1 MITGMNPLTTYECT
15 IHVVTMLDGPA
26 SDPITVTTNPG
37 KFLCIVKFMICTC
50 MYIVK
55 MEVCLHNI
63 YLLSVDHFLT
73 AQPGAVYLHV
83 SSLPADTEV
92 RIDWLPPP
100 GSNTSTIIT
109 SYEVVYS
116 LYEAVKD
123 TRSVRLNSDATSYV
137 IQDLSKHS
145 KH

>member
-1 MITGMNPLTTYECT
+1 MALKLIKNNRWKIWEFLEK
-15 IHVVTMLDGPA
+15 I
-26 SDPITVTTNPG
+26 IG
-37 KFLCIVKFMICTC
+37 KIKSIIIIIGSGLFCIIC
-50 MYIVK
+50 
-55 MEVCLHNI
+55 
-63 YLLSVDHFLT
+63 VDHFLI

-83 SSLPADTEV
+83 SSLPANTEV

-100 GSNTSTIIT
+100 GSNNSTIIT

-123 TRSVRLNSDATSYV
+123 TRSVRVNNDATSYV